1 MVSSMKTNT
10 YRKDYQ
16 YQYNDKDS
24 LIQAQFPRHESFK
37 EIAIFRFNR
46 FLGYVLILSTIAS
59 MISYSVV
66 AAKENTLAKI
76 HSKTN
81 DINFENIELQNK
93 VDYARSFYNINNKV
107 AGVNFLKKPDTIMEV
122 KGSNVNPVIVEEK
135 DKAEVKPVSG
145 Y

>member
-1 MVSSMKTNT
+1 MKTNT
-10 YRKDYQ
+10 YKKVK
-16 YQYNDKDS
+16 QYNDKDS
-24 LIQAQFPRHESFK
+24 LIQAQFPRHENFR
-37 EIAIFRFNR
+37 ELAIFRFNR

-59 MISYSVV
+59 IVSYSMV
-66 AAKENTLAKI
+66 AARENTLAKI

-107 AGVNFLKKPDTIMEV
+107 AGVNFLKKPDAVMEV
-122 KGSNVNPVIVEEK
+122 KGSTVSPVVVEKK
-135 DKAEVKPVSG
+135 DKVDVKPVSG